1 MIIAAVGGMD
11 FLLGL
16 GMIFS
21 LIAFDDN
28 AQSPKDVKGIVLS
41 LSWLVALMF
50 FAVVFNVY
58 ALNFINAGY

>member
-28 AQSPKDVKGIVLS
+28 AKSPKDVKGIILS
-41 LSWLVALMF
+41 LLMLF
-50 FAVVFNVY
+50 ACVFLAVVFNVY